1 MNLAMVLDMAADGL
15 GARVAIGPRTDGM
28 SFDALRRA
36 ASRVPSRLALSG
48 ASTVALTDHTGPIV
62 PVALFGAAWAGA
74 SYAPLNYRLPEN
86 ALAQLVERVQP
97 AVVVDEAG
105 AKEWVGEANAADD
118 VAVAFP
124 EAPER
129 PAILLFTSGTSA
141 APKAAVLHHENL
153 LSYIFNT
160 VEFASAEDDEAVLLA
175 VPPFHVAG
183 VAAVLS
189 STYAGR
195 RIVPLP
201 NFSAEAWIRSA
212 REERV
217 THAFVVPT
225 MLARIVSLM
234 ESDPHARVPTLRHI
248 AYGGARMPVPVLER
262 ALRLF
267 PETGFVNAYGLT
279 ETSSTIAVLGPEDHR
294 GAFDGDERARARL
307 ESVGRPVPGIEV
319 AVVDPDGD
327 VLPAG
332 ERGEILVRGAQVGG
346 GYVDQPSQL
355 DDEGWLHTGD
365 VGWFDGDGYLFV
377 GGRADDVI
385 IRGGENISPA
395 EIEDALLRHPDVTGA
410 AAVGIADEEWGERV
424 GVMVTLRE
432 DAGGDVDAILVWA
445 RETLG
450 SLKAPQV
457 LVVREELPT
466 TATGKVLRRQVRD
479 ELSR

>member
-1 MNLAMVLDMAADGL
+1 MVLDMAADGL
-15 GARVAIGPRTDGM
+15 GDRVAIGSRGDGL
-28 SFDALRRA
+28 SFEALRRA
-36 ASRVPSRLALSG
+36 ASRVPARLAAAG

-74 SYAPLNYRLPEN
+74 SYAPLNYRLPDR
-86 ALAQLVERVQP
+86 ALTQLVERVQP
-97 AVVVDEAG
+97 AAVVDDAR
-105 AKEWVGEANAADD
+105 AKEWLADVGNENAAP
-118 VAVAFP
+118 FP
-124 EAPER
+124 EEPER

-160 VEFASAEDDEAVLLA
+160 VEFASADEDEAVLLA

-195 RIVPLP
+195 RVDPLP
-201 NFSAEAWIRSA
+201 NFSAEAWLRTA

-225 MLARIVSLM
+225 MLARIVAVM
-234 ESDPHARVPTLRHI
+234 ESDPDARVPTLRHL
-248 AYGGARMPVPVLER
+248 AYGGARMPAPVLER
-262 ALRLF
+262 ALGLLAD
-267 PETGFVNAYGLT
+267 TGFVNAYGLT
-279 ETSSTIAVLGPEDHR
+279 ETSSTIAVLGPDDHR
-294 GAFDGDERARARL
+294 GAFDGEERARARL

-319 AVVDPDGD
+319 AVVDPDGG

-355 DDEGWLHTGD
+355 DDAGWLHTGD
-365 VGWFDGDGYLFV
+365 VGWLDDDGYLFV
-377 GGRADDVI
+377 SGRADDVI

-395 EIEDALLRHPDVTGA
+395 EVEDALLRHPDVTGA
-410 AAVGIADEEWGERV
+410 AAVGLPDEEWGERV
-424 GVMVTLRE
+424 GAMVTLRAGAAG
-432 DAGGDVDAILVWA
+432 DADAIAVWA

-466 TATGKVLRRQVRD
+466 TATGKVLRRQVRE
-479 ELSR
+479 ELTD

>member
-1 MNLAMVLDMAADGL
+1 MVLDMAADGL
-15 GARVAIGPRTDGM
+15 GDRVAIGSLGDGL

-36 ASRVPSRLALSG
+36 ASRVPGRLAASG
-48 ASTVALTDHTGPIV
+48 ASTVALIDHTGPIV

-86 ALAQLVERVQP
+86 ALTQLVERVQP
-97 AVVVDEAG
+97 AAVVDEART
-105 AKEWVGEANAADD
+105 KEWLTDATGDATTT
-118 VAVAFP
+118 FP

-160 VEFASAEDDEAVLLA
+160 VEFASADEDEAVLLA

-195 RIVPLP
+195 RVVPLP
-201 NFSAEAWIRSA
+201 NFSAEAWLRTA
-212 REERV
+212 RDERV

-225 MLARIVSLM
+225 MLARIVSVM
-234 ESDPHARVPTLRHI
+234 ESDPDARVPTLRHL
-248 AYGGARMPVPVLER
+248 AYGGARMPAPVLER
-262 ALRLF
+262 ALRLL
-267 PETGFVNAYGLT
+267 PDTGFVNAYGLT
-279 ETSSTIAVLGPEDHR
+279 ETSSTIAVLGPDDHR
-294 GAFDGDERARARL
+294 GAFGDDPRVRARL

-319 AVVDPDGD
+319 AIVDPDGNA
-327 VLPAG
+327 LPAG

-365 VGWFDGDGYLFV
+365 LGWIDDDGYLFV

-410 AAVGIADEEWGERV
+410 AAVGLPDEEWGERV
-424 GVMVTLRE
+424 GAMVTLRV
-432 DAGGDVDAILVWA
+432 DADGDVDAIVGWA
-445 RETLG
+445 RGTLG

-457 LVVREELPT
+457 LVVCEELPT

-479 ELSR
+479 ELAR